1 MSPRAASR
9 SEQMLGQT
17 IEQMV
22 EAAAAA
28 FSEATGLA
36 ARRVNAPARDG
47 HDAAIEFRIGGARF
61 RRPVQ
66 VREHIDRFG
75 ALAAFSAS
83 ATEQG
88 GAKPTLVTTHLSPD
102 MIRACRELGVDAL
115 DLAGNASLIEN
126 GSVVFVSGRPR
137 VAASKTRGSGTWTKS
152 TLRVT
157 LALLI
162 TPSLLERA
170 YRDIAQHAGVSHGT
184 VQNAVRA
191 LIDHRDVFER
201 PDGRGLQFADRERLI
216 DEWVTLY
223 PRQLRESLVLG
234 RYRAE
239 SNDWWRDAPDLPGK
253 CQFGGEPAAALLT
266 EYLKPA
272 TVTAYCA
279 DAVPR
284 EWIMQARLRPDPA
297 GNVEF
302 LRAPVAL
309 APIDGLPP
317 NVVAPLIVYAD
328 LVASG
333 DSRNLE
339 TARMLRERYLA
350 A

>member
-1 MSPRAASR
+1 MPPLADDHHL
-9 SEQMLGQT
+9 EQMA
-17 IEQMV
+17 

-28 FSEATGLA
+28 FSDATGLA
-36 ARRVNAPARDG
+36 ARRVATPKRGNY
-47 HDAAIEFRIGGARF
+47 DAAIEFRIGGARF
-61 RRPVQ
+61 KRPVT
-66 VREHIDRFG
+66 VKENIDRVG
-75 ALAAFSAS
+75 ALSAFTALCAS
-83 ATEQG
+83 WCS
-88 GAKPTLVTTHLSPD
+88 PTRPLLVTTHLSPD

-115 DLAGNASLIEN
+115 DLAGNASLVEDD
-126 GSVVFVSGRPR
+126 SVVIVSGRPR
-137 VAASKTRGSGTWTKS
+137 VAQSKARRSGTWTRS

-162 TPSLLERA
+162 TPALLARG

-223 PRQLRESLVLG
+223 PRQLRESLLIG

-239 SNDWWRDAPDLPGK
+239 TNDWWRDVPALPGQ
-253 CQFGGEPAAALLT
+253 CQFGGEPAAAILT

-284 EWIMQARLRPDPA
+284 EWIMQARLRPEPA

-309 APIDGLPP
+309 APVDGLPP

-333 DSRNLE
+333 DPRNLE

>member
-1 MSPRAASR
+1 MPPPADSHA
-9 SEQMLGQT
+9 EQL
-17 IEQMV
+17 V

-28 FSEATGLA
+28 FSDATGVA
-36 ARRVNAPARDG
+36 ARRVKPPARG
-47 HDAAIEFRIGGARF
+47 EYDAAIEFRIGGARV
-61 RRPVQ
+61 RRPVI
-66 VREHIDRFG
+66 VRENIDRFS
-75 ALAAFSAS
+75 ALSAFSAS
-83 ATEQG
+83 VMRDS
-88 GAKPTLVTTHLSPD
+88 GANPTLVTLYLSPD
-102 MIRACRELGVDAL
+102 MIRACRETGVDAL
-115 DLAGNASLIEN
+115 DLAGNATLIEGN
-126 GSVVFVSGRPR
+126 SVVIVSGRPR
-137 VAASKTRGSGTWTKS
+137 TARGKAHRSRTWTKS

-157 LALLI
+157 LALLT
-162 TPSLLERA
+162 TPSLLERG
-170 YRDIAQHAGVSHGT
+170 YRDIAQNAGVSHGT

-201 PDGRGLQFADRERLI
+201 PDGRGLQFADKQRLI

-223 PRQLRESLVLG
+223 PRQLRESLVIG

-239 SNDWWRDAPDLPGK
+239 SNDWWRDAPDLPGR
-253 CQFGGEPAAALLT
+253 CQFGGEPAAAILT

-279 DAVPR
+279 ETVPR

-302 LRAPVAL
+302 LRAPIAL
-309 APIDGLPP
+309 APIDGLPA

-333 DSRNLE
+333 DPRNLE

>member
-1 MSPRAASR
+1 MPPADHH
-9 SEQMLGQT
+9 

-22 EAAAAA
+22 ETAAAA
-28 FSEATGLA
+28 FSDATGLT
-36 ARRVNAPARDG
+36 ARRTKAPARSVY
-47 HDAAIEFRIGGARF
+47 DAAIEFRFGTARVK
-61 RRPVQ
+61 RPVI
-66 VREHIDRFG
+66 VRDIVDRVG
-75 ALAAFSAS
+75 ALSAIASAS
-83 ATEQG
+83 HEHSV
-88 GAKPTLVTTHLSPD
+88 KPALVTTYLSPN
-102 MIRACRELGVDAL
+102 MIRACREMNVDAL
-115 DLAGNASLIEN
+115 DLAGNASLVEGTSI
-126 GSVVFVSGRPR
+126 VIVSGRPR
-137 VAASKTRGSGTWTKS
+137 VAASKAPRSRTWTKS

-157 LALLI
+157 LALLV
-162 TPSLLERA
+162 TPALLERG
-170 YRDIAQHAGVSHGT
+170 YRDIAQIAGVSHGT

-234 RYRAE
+234 RYRAD
-239 SNDWWRDAPDLPGK
+239 SNDWWRDVSALPGQ
-253 CQFGGEPAAALLT
+253 CQFGGEPAAAILT

-302 LRAPVAL
+302 LRAPVKL
-309 APIDGLPP
+309 MPVDGLPP
-317 NVVAPLIVYAD
+317 NVVAPLLVYAD

-333 DSRNLE
+333 DPRNLE

>member
-1 MSPRAASR
+1 MPPNA
-9 SEQMLGQT
+9 EQL
-17 IEQMV
+17 V

-28 FSEATGLA
+28 FSDATGLA
-36 ARRVNAPARDG
+36 ARRVKPPARG
-47 HDAAIEFRIGGARF
+47 EYDAAIEFRIGGARVK
-61 RRPVQ
+61 RPVV
-66 VREHIDRFG
+66 VRENIDRFS
-75 ALAAFSAS
+75 ALSAFGAS
-83 ATEQG
+83 ATRDG
-88 GAKPTLVTTHLSPD
+88 GANPTLVTLYLSPD
-102 MIRACRELGVDAL
+102 MIRACRELGIDAL
-115 DLAGNASLIEN
+115 DLAGNASLSEGN
-126 GSVVFVSGRPR
+126 SVVIVSGRPR
-137 VAASKTRGSGTWTKS
+137 AAKGKAHRSRTWTKS

-162 TPSLLERA
+162 TPSLLERG
-170 YRDIAQHAGVSHGT
+170 YRDIAQNAGVSHGT

-201 PDGRGLQFADRERLI
+201 PDGRGLQFADKERLI

-223 PRQLRESLVLG
+223 PRQLRESLVIG

-239 SNDWWRDAPDLPGK
+239 SNDWWRDAPDLPGQ
-253 CQFGGEPAAALLT
+253 CQFGGEPAAAILT

-279 DAVPR
+279 EAAVPR

-302 LRAPVAL
+302 LRAPVTL
-309 APIDGLPP
+309 APIDGLPA

-333 DSRNLE
+333 DPRNLE

>member
-1 MSPRAASR
+1 MPPADPH
-9 SEQMLGQT
+9 
-17 IEQMV
+17 IEQVV

-28 FSEATGLA
+28 FSDATGLA
-36 ARRVNAPARDG
+36 ARNVKPPARG
-47 HDAAIEFRIGGARF
+47 GYDAAIEFRIGGARF
-61 RRPVQ
+61 KRPVI
-66 VREHIDRFG
+66 VRENIDRFG
-75 ALAAFSAS
+75 ALSAFSAS
-83 ATEQG
+83 VTHDG
-88 GAKPTLVTTHLSPD
+88 RAKPTLVTTHLSAD
-102 MIRACRELGVDAL
+102 MIRACRDLGVDAL
-115 DLAGNASLIEN
+115 DLAGNASLIE
-126 GSVVFVSGRPR
+126 GASVVIVSGRPR
-137 VAASKTRGSGTWTKS
+137 AAHGKARRAPTWTKS

-162 TPSLLERA
+162 TPALLERG
-170 YRDIAQHAGVSHGT
+170 YREIAQNAGVSHGT

-201 PDGRGLQFADRERLI
+201 PDGRGLQFADKERLI

-223 PRQLRESLVLG
+223 PRQLRESLLLA

-239 SNDWWRDAPDLPGK
+239 SSDWWRDVPDLPGR
-253 CQFGGEPAAALLT
+253 CQFGGEPAAAILT
-266 EYLKPA
+266 QYLKPA
-272 TVTAYCA
+272 TVTVYCA

-284 EWIMQARLRPDPA
+284 EWIKEARLRPDPA

-302 LRAPVAL
+302 LRAPIAL
-309 APIDGLPP
+309 APVDGLAP

-333 DSRNLE
+333 DPRNLE

>member
-1 MSPRAASR
+1 MPPRVDHR
-9 SEQMLGQT
+9 
-17 IEQMV
+17 IEQFV

-28 FSEATGLA
+28 FSEATGLD
-36 ARRVNAPARDG
+36 ARRARAPAG
-47 HDAAIEFRIGGARF
+47 GEYDAAIEFRIGTARF
-61 RRPVQ
+61 KRPVL
-66 VREHIDRFG
+66 VRENIDRFG
-75 ALAAFSAS
+75 ALSAFSAS
-83 ATEQG
+83 AAQNG
-88 GAKPTLVTTHLSPD
+88 NGVKPALVTRHLTPN
-102 MIRACRELGVDAL
+102 MIGACREMGVDAL
-115 DLAGNASLIEN
+115 DLAGNASLVEGN
-126 GSVVFVSGRPR
+126 SVVIVSGRPR
-137 VAASKTRGSGTWTKS
+137 VEQSRAARSRTWTKS

-157 LALLI
+157 LALLV
-162 TPSLLERA
+162 TPSLLERG
-170 YRDIAQHAGVSHGT
+170 YREIAQSAGVSHGT
-184 VQNAVRA
+184 VQNAMRA
-191 LIDHRDVFER
+191 LVDHRDVFER
-201 PDGRGLQFADRERLI
+201 PDGSGLQFADRDKLI

-223 PRQLRESLVLG
+223 PRQLRESLLLG

-239 SNDWWRDAPDLPGK
+239 SSDWWRDAPDLPGV

-266 EYLKPA
+266 GYLKPA

-284 EWIMQARLRPDPA
+284 EWIMRARLRPDAA

-309 APIDGLPP
+309 APVEGLPP
-317 NVVAPLIVYAD
+317 NVVAPLLVYAD

>member
-1 MSPRAASR
+1 MQPPTNDR
-9 SEQMLGQT
+9 SEQLA
-17 IEQMV
+17 

-28 FSEATGLA
+28 FSEATGFT
-36 ARRVNAPARDG
+36 ARRVATPKRGDS
-47 HDAAIEFRIGGARF
+47 DAAIEFRFGGARF
-61 RRPVQ
+61 KRAVQ
-66 VREHIDRFG
+66 VRETIDRFA
-75 ALAAFSAS
+75 ALSAHS
-83 ATEQG
+83 EVLIRDSG
-88 GAKPTLVTTHLSPD
+88 RKPTLVTTYLSPD

-115 DLAGNASLIEN
+115 DLAGNASLVE
-126 GSVVFVSGRPR
+126 GDSLVVVSGRPR
-137 VAASKTRGSGTWTKS
+137 VLQNNARRSANWTKA

-162 TPSLLERA
+162 TPALLERG
-170 YRDIAQHAGVSHGT
+170 YREIAQVAGVSHGT
-184 VQNAVRA
+184 VQNALRA

-201 PDGRGLQFADRERLI
+201 PDGRGLQFADRARLI

-223 PRQLRESLVLG
+223 PRQLRESLLLG

-239 SNDWWRDAPDLPGK
+239 SNDWWRDVPDLTEQ
-253 CQFGGEPAAALLT
+253 CRFGGEPAAAILT
-266 EYLKPA
+266 DYLKPA

-279 DAVPR
+279 DAIPR
-284 EWIMQARLRPDPA
+284 EWIMKARLRPDPA

-302 LRAPVAL
+302 LRAPVPFAS
-309 APIDGLPP
+309 IDGLPP

-333 DSRNLE
+333 DPRNLD

-350 A
+350 D

>member
-1 MSPRAASR
+1 MPPTDQLS
-9 SEQMLGQT
+9 Q
-17 IEQMV
+17 
-22 EAAAAA
+22 AAAAA
-28 FSEATGLA
+28 FTEATGFA
-36 ARRVNAPARDG
+36 ARSVKPPARG
-47 HDAAIEFRIGGARF
+47 GYDAAIEFRVGGARF
-61 RRPVQ
+61 KRPVI
-66 VREHIDRFG
+66 VRENIDRFS
-75 ALAAFSAS
+75 ALSAFSAS
-83 ATEQG
+83 VAQNG
-88 GAKPTLVTTHLSPD
+88 GAKPALVTAHLSPD
-102 MIRACRELGVDAL
+102 MIRACRDLNVDAL
-115 DLAGNASLIEN
+115 DLAGNASVIE
-126 GSVVFVSGRPR
+126 GDGVVVIVSGRPR
-137 VAASKTRGSGTWTKS
+137 VAHGKARRSKTWTKS

-157 LALLI
+157 AALLI
-162 TPSLLERA
+162 TPALLQRG

-201 PDGRGLQFADRERLI
+201 PDGAGLQIADKERLI

-223 PRQLRESLVLG
+223 PRQLRESLLIG

-239 SNDWWRDAPDLPGK
+239 SNDWWRDVPGLPGQ
-253 CQFGGEPAAALLT
+253 CQFGGEPAAAILT

-279 DAVPR
+279 DAAPR
-284 EWIMQARLRPDPA
+284 EWIKAARLRPDPA

-309 APIDGLPP
+309 APVDGLPP

-333 DSRNLE
+333 DPRNLE

>member
-1 MSPRAASR
+1 
-9 SEQMLGQT
+9 MLPT
-17 IEQMV
+17 DPLV

-28 FSEATGLA
+28 FTEATGFA
-36 ARRVNAPARDG
+36 ARRLRPPARG
-47 HDAAIEFRIGGARF
+47 NYDAAIELRIGGTRIK
-61 RRPVQ
+61 RPVI
-66 VREHIDRFG
+66 VRDNIDRFS
-75 ALAAFSAS
+75 ALSAFSAS
-83 ATEQG
+83 AAQHG
-88 GAKPTLVTTHLSPD
+88 GAKPALVTPYLSPD
-102 MIRACRELGVDAL
+102 MIRACRELNVDAF
-115 DLAGNASLIEN
+115 DLAGNASVVE
-126 GSVVFVSGRPR
+126 GDSVVVIVSGRPR
-137 VAASKTRGSGTWTKS
+137 IAHGRARRSKTWTKS

-157 LALLI
+157 LALLV
-162 TPSLLERA
+162 TPALLQRG

-191 LIDHRDVFER
+191 LIDHRDIFEQ
-201 PDGRGLQFADRERLI
+201 PDGRGLQLADKDRLI

-223 PRQLRESLVLG
+223 PRQLRESLLIG

-239 SNDWWRDAPDLPGK
+239 SNDWWRDMPDLPGE
-253 CQFGGEPAAALLT
+253 CQFGGEPAAAILT
-266 EYLKPA
+266 QYLKPA

-279 DAVPR
+279 DAPPR
-284 EWIMQARLRPDPA
+284 EWIRAARLRPDPA

-309 APIDGLPP
+309 APVDGLPP

-333 DSRNLE
+333 DPRNLE

>member
-1 MSPRAASR
+1 MPPPTNNHL
-9 SEQMLGQT
+9 EQLA
-17 IEQMV
+17 
-22 EAAAAA
+22 EAAAVA
-28 FSEATGLA
+28 FTDATGLA
-36 ARRVNAPARDG
+36 ARRVATPKRGDY
-47 HDAAIEFRIGGARF
+47 DAAIEFRIGGARF
-61 RRPVQ
+61 KRPAV
-66 VREHIDRFG
+66 VKENIDRFG
-75 ALAAFSAS
+75 ALSAFAAS
-83 ATEQG
+83 AVG
-88 GAKPTLVTTHLSPD
+88 DFMPLLVTTHLSHD
-102 MIRACRELGVDAL
+102 MIRACRDLGIDAI
-115 DLAGNASLIEN
+115 DLAGNASLIE
-126 GSVVFVSGRPR
+126 GASVVMISGRPR
-137 VAASKTRGSGTWTKS
+137 AAQSKTRRSQTWTKS

-157 LALLI
+157 LALLV
-162 TPSLLERA
+162 TPALLERG

-223 PRQLRESLVLG
+223 PRQLRESLVIG

-239 SNDWWRDAPDLPGK
+239 SNDWWRDVPDLAGQ
-253 CQFGGEPAAALLT
+253 CQFGGEPAAAILT
-266 EYLKPA
+266 QYLKPA

-279 DAVPR
+279 DAAPPR
-284 EWIMQARLRPDPA
+284 EWIMKARLRPDPA

-302 LRAPVAL
+302 LRAPIAL
-309 APIDGLPP
+309 APLDGLPP

-333 DSRNLE
+333 DPRNLE

>member
-1 MSPRAASR
+1 MPPADHP
-9 SEQMLGQT
+9 
-17 IEQMV
+17 IEQFV

-28 FSEATGLA
+28 FTDATGIA
-36 ARRVNAPARDG
+36 ARRVKAPARGDF
-47 HDAAIEFRIGGARF
+47 DAAIEFRIGGARF
-61 RRPVQ
+61 RRPVV
-66 VREHIDRFG
+66 VRENIDRYG
-75 ALAAFSAS
+75 ALSAIGALNS
-83 ATEQG
+83 
-88 GAKPTLVTTHLSPD
+88 AKPTLVTTHLSAN

-115 DLAGNASLIEN
+115 DLAGNASLIEG
-126 GSVVFVSGRPR
+126 GSVVIVSGRPR
-137 VAASKTRGSGTWTKS
+137 VAESRTRRARTWTKS

-157 LALLI
+157 LALLV
-162 TPSLLERA
+162 TPALLERG
-170 YRDIAQHAGVSHGT
+170 YRDIAQNAGVSHGT

-191 LIDHRDVFER
+191 LVDHRDVFER
-201 PDGRGLQFADRERLI
+201 PDGRGLQFADKDRLI

-223 PRQLRESLVLG
+223 PRQLRESLVIG

-239 SNDWWRDAPDLPGK
+239 SNDWWRDVPDLPGQ
-253 CQFGGEPAAALLT
+253 CQFGGEPAAAILT

-284 EWIMQARLRPDPA
+284 EWIMKARLRPDPA

-302 LRAPVAL
+302 LRAPIAL
-309 APIDGLPP
+309 APVDGLPP

-333 DSRNLE
+333 DPRNLE

>member
-1 MSPRAASR
+1 MPPRADR
-9 SEQMLGQT
+9 QL
-17 IEQMV
+17 EQMV

-28 FSEATGLA
+28 FSDATGLT
-36 ARRVNAPARDG
+36 ARRVKPPAG
-47 HDAAIEFRIGGARF
+47 GAYDAAIEFRIGTARF
-61 RRPVQ
+61 RRPVI
-66 VREHIDRFG
+66 VREIVDRYS
-75 ALAAFSAS
+75 ALSAIGTSDS
-83 ATEQG
+83 AN
-88 GAKPTLVTTHLSPD
+88 PTLVTTHLSPH
-102 MIRACRELGVDAL
+102 MIQACRDMHVDAL
-115 DLAGNASLIEN
+115 DLAGNASLIEGN
-126 GSVVFVSGRPR
+126 SVVIVSGRPR
-137 VAASKTRGSGTWTKS
+137 VAESKTRRSRTWTKS

-162 TPSLLERA
+162 TPPLLERG
-170 YRDIAQHAGVSHGT
+170 YRDIAQIARVSHGT

-191 LIDHRDVFER
+191 LVEHRDVFER

-234 RYRAE
+234 RYRAD
-239 SNDWWRDAPDLPGK
+239 SNDWWRDVPGLPGQ
-253 CQFGGEPAAALLT
+253 CQFGGEPAAAILT

-302 LRAPVAL
+302 LRAPVKL
-309 APIDGLPP
+309 APVDGLPP
-317 NVVAPLIVYAD
+317 NVVAPLLVYAD
-328 LVASG
+328 LVGSG
-333 DSRNLE
+333 DPRNLE

>member
-1 MSPRAASR
+1 MPPNA
-9 SEQMLGQT
+9 EQL
-17 IEQMV
+17 V

-28 FSEATGLA
+28 FSDATGLA
-36 ARRVNAPARDG
+36 ARRVKPPGRG
-47 HDAAIEFRIGGARF
+47 EYDAAIEFRIGGARVK
-61 RRPVQ
+61 RPVV
-66 VREHIDRFG
+66 VRENIDRFS
-75 ALAAFSAS
+75 ALSAFGAS
-83 ATEQG
+83 ATRDG
-88 GAKPTLVTTHLSPD
+88 SANPTLVTLYLSPD
-102 MIRACRELGVDAL
+102 MIRACREMGIDAL
-115 DLAGNASLIEN
+115 DLAGNASLIEGN
-126 GSVVFVSGRPR
+126 SVVIVSGRPR
-137 VAASKTRGSGTWTKS
+137 AAKGKAHRSRTWTKS

-162 TPSLLERA
+162 TPSLLERG
-170 YRDIAQHAGVSHGT
+170 YRDIAQNAGVSHGT

-201 PDGRGLQFADRERLI
+201 PDGRGLQFADKERLI

-223 PRQLRESLVLG
+223 PRQLRESLVIG
-234 RYRAE
+234 RYRAD
-239 SNDWWRDAPDLPGK
+239 SNDWWRDAPDLPGQ
-253 CQFGGEPAAALLT
+253 CQFGGEPAAAILT

-279 DAVPR
+279 EAAVPR

-302 LRAPVAL
+302 LRAPVTL

-333 DSRNLE
+333 DPRNLE

>member
-1 MSPRAASR
+1 MR
-9 SEQMLGQT
+9 SADHL
-17 IEQMV
+17 IEQLV
-22 EAAAAA
+22 ESAATA
-28 FSEATGLA
+28 FSDATGLA
-36 ARRVNAPARDG
+36 ARRVKPPARGD

-61 RRPVQ
+61 KRPVI
-66 VREHIDRFG
+66 VREHIDRFS
-75 ALAAFSAS
+75 ALSALSAS
-83 ATEQG
+83 VTRDG
-88 GAKPTLVTTHLSPD
+88 GARATLVTQHLSPD
-102 MIRACRELGVDAL
+102 MIRACRELDVDAL
-115 DLAGNASLIEN
+115 DLAGNASLIE
-126 GSVVFVSGRPR
+126 GDSIVIVSGRPR
-137 VAASKTRGSGTWTKS
+137 VPQAKARRTRTWTKS
-152 TLRVT
+152 TLRVA

-162 TPSLLERA
+162 TPSLLERG
-170 YRDIAQHAGVSHGT
+170 YRDIAQNAGVSHGT

-191 LIDHRDVFER
+191 LVDHRDVFER
-201 PDGRGLQFADRERLI
+201 PDGHGLQFADKERLI

-223 PRQLRESLVLG
+223 PRQLRESLVIG

-239 SNDWWRDAPDLPGK
+239 SNDWWRDVPDLPGR
-253 CQFGGEPAAALLT
+253 CQFGGEPAAAILT
-266 EYLKPA
+266 QYLKPA

-279 DAVPR
+279 ETVPR
-284 EWIMQARLRPDPA
+284 EWIMKARLRPDPA

-317 NVVAPLIVYAD
+317 NVVAPLIIYAD

-333 DSRNLE
+333 DPRNLE